1 MTTDLALIIVF
12 AVIIIALII
21 SSLIGLWK
29 GCWKTGFKMIFRI
42 ILFIVL
48 IFTAQ
53 PITNFFS
60 TINFQ
65 TTFGADFQIEGIQFT
80 SLNDFLINILMEKG
94 NISPVTGQ
102 SLYATCEALAHSILS
117 FAFFFIL
124 AILAWLFGSLLG
136 ALFYHVLFKH
146 LIPSNVRKEK
156 KVRWLGMIFGLVD
169 GLVCLVLWLYGC

>member
-117 FAFFFIL
+117 FAFFLLYAMMLLL
-124 AILAWLFGSLLG
+124 ASPFRRKKRPCWTVGFLEHSVHTHMRTYVYCFGQ
-136 ALFYHVLFKH
+136 
-146 LIPSNVRKEK
+146 K
-156 KVRWLGMIFGLVD
+156 KSGKIVGSD
-169 GLVCLVLWLYGC
+169 ECT